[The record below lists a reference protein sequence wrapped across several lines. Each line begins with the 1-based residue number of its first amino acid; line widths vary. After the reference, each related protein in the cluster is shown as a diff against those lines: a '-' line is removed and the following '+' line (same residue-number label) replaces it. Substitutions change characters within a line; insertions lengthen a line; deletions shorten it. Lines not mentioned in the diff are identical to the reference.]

1 MKLKLKLTSKL
12 TLPMSLV
19 LCLSLWVGNSWA
31 GEVLVAVAANFTT
44 PMQKIAESFERET
57 GNKVVL
63 SFGATGSFYSQIKN
77 GAPYQ
82 ILLSADNETPRKL
95 ISEGFAS
102 ANTQFTYATGQLVLW
117 SAKEGYVDPVGQ
129 ILKTH
134 AFKRLSI
141 ANPKLAPYG
150 LAAIETLKKL
160 ELLTDLQS
168 KMIYAD
174 SIAQA
179 YQWVASENAEL
190 GFVARSQVFQDG
202 KISKGSAWIVPS
214 ELHTP
219 IQQDAVLLKS
229 AKDQEVAIALMNY
242 LKGDKIKALIRSF
255 GYDI

>member
-1 MKLKLKLTSKL
+1 M
-12 TLPMSLV
+12 
-19 LCLSLWVGNSWA
+19 
-31 GEVLVAVAANFTT
+31 
-44 PMQKIAESFERET
+44 
-57 GNKVVL
+57 
-63 SFGATGSFYSQIKN
+63 
-77 GAPYQ
+77 
-82 ILLSADNETPRKL
+82 
-95 ISEGFAS
+95 
-102 ANTQFTYATGQLVLW
+102 
-117 SAKEGYVDPVGQ
+117 GQ